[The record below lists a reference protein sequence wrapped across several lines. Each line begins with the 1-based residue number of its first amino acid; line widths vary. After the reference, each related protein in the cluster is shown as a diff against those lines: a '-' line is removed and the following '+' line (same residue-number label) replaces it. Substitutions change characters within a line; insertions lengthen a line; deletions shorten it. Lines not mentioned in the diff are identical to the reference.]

1 MKLSETAARRFLNV
15 RVFSAAFAVTV
26 SLLLLGGAFLVA
38 DVNTRAVTFG
48 DGTLSYAVTVGDALR
63 RLPGGEGENTALWD
77 LLPAPLRA
85 VTWVLEWERTVLRW
99 LTQF

>member
-1 MKLSETAARRFLNV
+1 MKQTTIERRCLSIRTFL
-15 RVFSAAFAVTV
+15 AAFNITLCVI
-26 SLLLLGGAFLVA
+26 LIGGGFLVA

-48 DGTLSYAVTVGDALR
+48 DGTLTYAVSAGDTLR
-63 RLPGGEGENTALWD
+63 QLPGGEGESAALWD